1 MEKITYSQIA
11 DMISFYLFRYPSI
24 QVALEIVIDDIDT
37 GENPEIC
44 EQLNEVL
51 TNMKNG
57 EDEVNELL
65 LLAKRVGSQS
75 LEDFILKIKEG
86 QEKKKD
92 IGFYVKGIDP
102 AEYMKNSMPY
112 KKRFKGKKKRNY

>member
-1 MEKITYSQIA
+1 MEKITYSQVT

-24 QVALEIVIDDIDT
+24 QVALEIVLDDIDT

-57 EDEVNELL
+57 SDEVEELL
-65 LLAKRVGSQS
+65 LLATRVKSQS
-75 LEDFILKIKEG
+75 LEDFVMKIKEG

-102 AEYMKNSMPY
+102 AEYMKNNMPY
-112 KKRFKGKKKRNY
+112 KKRFKGKKKKRY